1 MNETYRSAEHATAGA
16 TKAEIMQ
23 KVLNWFVISLVMATV
38 GTVVGREIP
47 FAFYI
52 PLVVLEFA
60 LLIAMIFVRRSKS
73 VSKIGYGLLLA
84 FAFVTG
90 LVLAPTLQYYLNAG
104 AGNAVLMAF
113 ATATVTFTV
122 LGFVG
127 AKMKTD
133 LSFMAK
139 GLFAALLI
147 VVVISLISIF
157 FPLSSLMSTIF
168 AGAGTLLFS
177 LYILF
182 DFNQIM
188 KRDVTMKDVP
198 LLAMSL
204 YLDFLNLFLF
214 LLRLFAGRN

>member
-1 MNETYRSAEHATAGA
+1 MNETYRSVEHAVTGA

-23 KVLNWFVISLVMATV
+23 KVLNWFVISLVMATL
-38 GTVVGREIP
+38 GTVIGRGIP
-47 FAFYI
+47 WAFYI

-60 LLIAMIFVRRSKS
+60 LLIAMIFVRKSKS
-73 VSKIGYGLLLA
+73 ASKIGYGLLLA

-90 LVLAPTLQYYLNAG
+90 LVLAPTLQYYLDAG

-188 KRDVTMKDVP
+188 KRDVTMQDVP
-198 LLAMSL
+198 VLALSL

-214 LLRLFAGRN
+214 LLRLFTGRS